1 MSVGV
6 DRAAV
11 AEHVNNAEQARWS
24 APARSTSRPLRV
36 PKKNLSPSQ
45 PLDRDGERVIM
56 KVVAGAAT
64 PDSCD
69 RLSGKFQSLLHS
81 RIVAA
86 VPSSCARVSPS
97 KCLGCRPK
105 SGSYIAT
112 QSPNRTLQ
120 A

>member
-56 KVVAGAAT
+56 KVVAGARNT
-64 PDSCD
+64 RFLRSVEREIPK
-69 RLSGKFQSLLHS
+69 L
-81 RIVAA
+81 AA
-86 VPSSCARVSPS
+86 
-97 KCLGCRPK
+97 
-105 SGSYIAT
+105 
-112 QSPNRTLQ
+112 
-120 A
+120 